1 MKAHLLRLFMLTSFS
16 TIMGCSVGTTKIEI
30 FETNS
35 KGMKL
40 NRMEI
45 PTSYVAEDTIILFPE
60 DKFQTIVGFG
70 GAFTESTTHLLNQLS
85 DSNRNRILEAYFS
98 DSGAAYS
105 LTRTHINSCDF
116 SLTNYCYV
124 DDDDTEL
131 KSFSIEKDRRDIIPI
146 IKEALRISQGGFKMI
161 ASAWTAPPWMKD
173 NKSWVGGKLLPEYRD
188 VWAKYIAKYLLAYR
202 QEGIDIWGMTVI
214 NEPNGNGNNWESMHF
229 TPDEM
234 TDFVVRH
241 LGPTLEATELGD
253 IKILGYDQNRLE
265 LPRWIDSMYGSQAS
279 YKYFDGCAIHW
290 YDSTFDYFPAELQY
304 AHNKAPEKYLIQTEA
319 CIDADVPRW
328 KDDEWYWKQEAT
340 DWGWDWAP
348 DEQKHLHPQYTP
360 VFRYARDIIGCLN
373 NWVNGW
379 IDWNMVLDRQ
389 GGPNWFK
396 NWCIAPVIV
405 DPEKDEVYFTPLY
418 DVMTHF
424 SRYIRPE
431 AVVIKAEVSDNELM
445 ATAAINKDGSIVSVV
460 FNPTEK
466 EKTFLLRVEEE
477 AYGIKISSK
486 AIQTIVIN
494 K

>member
-1 MKAHLLRLFMLTSFS
+1 MKTHLLRLFMLTSFS
-16 TIMGCSVGTTKIEI
+16 AFMGCSTDTTKIEI

-35 KGMKL
+35 KGLKL
-40 NRMEI
+40 NRMEM
-45 PTSYVAEDTIILFPE
+45 PDSYVAEDTIKLFPE
-60 DKFQTIVGFG
+60 DKLQTIIGFG
-70 GAFTESTTHLLNQLS
+70 GAFTESTAHLLNQLS
-85 DSNRNRILEAYFS
+85 ESNRNRILEAYFS

-131 KSFSIEKDRRDIIPI
+131 KSFSIEKDRKDIIPI
-146 IKEALRISQGGFKMI
+146 IKEALRISRDGFSI
-161 ASAWTAPPWMKD
+161 VASAWTAPPWMKD

-188 VWAKYIAKYLLAYR
+188 IWAKYIAKYLLAYQ

-304 AHNKAPEKYLIQTEA
+304 AHSKAPEKFLIQTEA

-348 DEQKHLHPQYTP
+348 DEQKHLHPKYTP

-418 DVMTHF
+418 HVMAHF

-445 ATAAINKDGSIVSVV
+445 ATAAINKDGSMVSVV

-466 EKTFLLRVEEE
+466 EKTFLLQVEKE
-477 AYGIKISSK
+477 AYGIKISPK

>member
-1 MKAHLLRLFMLTSFS
+1 MKTHLLRLFMLTSFS
-16 TIMGCSVGTTKIEI
+16 AIMGCSADTTKIEI

-35 KGMKL
+35 KGLKL
-40 NRMEI
+40 NRMEM
-45 PTSYVAEDTIILFPE
+45 PASYVAEDTIKLFPE
-60 DKFQTIVGFG
+60 DKLQTIIGFG
-70 GAFTESTTHLLNQLS
+70 GAFTESTAHLLNQLS
-85 DSNRNRILEAYFS
+85 ESNRNRILEAYFS

-131 KSFSIEKDRRDIIPI
+131 KSFSIEKDRKDIIPI
-146 IKEALRISQGGFKMI
+146 IKEALRISRDGFSI
-161 ASAWTAPPWMKD
+161 VASAWTAPPWMKD

-188 VWAKYIAKYLLAYR
+188 IWAKYIAKYLLAYR
-202 QEGIDIWGMTVI
+202 LEGIDIWGMTVI

-304 AHNKAPEKYLIQTEA
+304 AHSKAPEKYLIQTEA

-348 DEQKHLHPQYTP
+348 AEQKHLHPQYTP

-418 DVMTHF
+418 HVMAHF

-445 ATAAINKDGSIVSVV
+445 ATAAINKDGSMVSVV

-466 EKTFLLRVEEE
+466 EKTFLLQIEKE
-477 AYGIKISSK
+477 AYGIKISPK

>member
-1 MKAHLLRLFMLTSFS
+1 MKTHVLRIFMVTSLS
-16 TIMGCSVGTTKIEI
+16 AIMGCSAGTTEIEI

-35 KGMKL
+35 KGLKL
-40 NRMEI
+40 NRMEM
-45 PTSYVAEDTIILFPE
+45 PTSYVAEDTIKLFPE
-60 DKFQTIVGFG
+60 DKLQTIIGFG
-70 GAFTESTTHLLNQLS
+70 GAFTESTAHLLNQLS

-131 KSFSIEKDRRDIIPI
+131 KSFSIEKDRKDIIPV
-146 IKEALRISQGGFKMI
+146 IKEALRISRDGFSII

-188 VWAKYIAKYLLAYR
+188 IWAKYIAKYLSAYQ

-229 TPDEM
+229 TPNEM

-290 YDSTFDYFPAELQY
+290 YDSTFDYFPVELQY
-304 AHNKAPEKYLIQTEA
+304 AHSKAPEKYLIQTEA
-319 CIDADVPRW
+319 CIDADIPRW

-418 DVMTHF
+418 NVMAHF

-431 AVVIKAEVSDNELM
+431 AVVIKAEVSNNELM
-445 ATAAINKDGSIVSVV
+445 ATAAINKDGSMVSVV

-477 AYGIKISSK
+477 AYGIKISPK

-494 K
+494 Q

>member
-1 MKAHLLRLFMLTSFS
+1 MKTHVLRLFMITSLS
-16 TIMGCSVGTTKIEI
+16 ALMGCSAGTTGIEI

-35 KGMKL
+35 KGLKL
-40 NRMEI
+40 NRMKM
-45 PTSYVAEDTIILFPE
+45 PDSYVAKDTIKLFPK
-60 DKFQTIVGFG
+60 DKFQTIIGFG
-70 GAFTESTTHLLNQLS
+70 GAFTESTAHLLNQLS

-124 DDDDTEL
+124 DDNDTEL
-131 KSFSIEKDRRDIIPI
+131 ESFSIEQDRKDIIPV
-146 IKEALRISQGGFKMI
+146 IKEALRISPDGFRII

-188 VWAKYIAKYLLAYR
+188 IWAKYIIKYLLAYR

-234 TDFVVRH
+234 TDFVVRY
-241 LGPTLEATELGD
+241 LGPALEATELGD

-265 LPRWIDSMYGSQAS
+265 LPRWIDSMYGSRAS

-290 YDSTFDYFPAELQY
+290 YDSTCDYFPSELQY
-304 AHNKAPEKYLIQTEA
+304 AHSKAPEKYLIQTEA

-348 DEQKHLHPQYTP
+348 DEQKHLHPKYTP

-396 NWCIAPVIV
+396 NWCVAPVIV
-405 DPEKDEVYFTPLY
+405 DPENDEVYFTPLY
-418 DVMTHF
+418 NVMVHF

-431 AVVIKAEVSDNELM
+431 AVVIKTEVSDNELM
-445 ATAAINKDGSIVSVV
+445 ATAVINKDGSMVSVV

-466 EKTFLLRVEEE
+466 ERTFLLRVEEE
-477 AYGIKISSK
+477 AYGIKISPK